1 MVSNESIIDFL
12 LEQTVVIEESPPEA
26 VSLLNLIAHGTHLSI
41 GSYLGYAL
49 AGGSIPLMFITV
61 PAGIIVLGAAAGI
74 SNGLKNGLQKT
85 VEKYFASNRTK
96 HVLAKAVPA
105 ARGRSTLS

>member
-41 GSYLGYAL
+41 GSYPGK
-49 AGGSIPLMFITV
+49 FIRPENFAATV
-61 PAGIIVLGAAAGI
+61 APRPRF
-74 SNGLKNGLQKT
+74 T
-85 VEKYFASNRTK
+85 
-96 HVLAKAVPA
+96 
-105 ARGRSTLS
+105 